1 MPGGTQ
7 FRDICVNVAYF
18 RQQNCQQNAGSV
30 FSRVWDA
37 LEIEKVVFY
46 ISKTHIFTNPHL
58 LILGVI
64 LGLFGSVL

>member
-1 MPGGTQ
+1 MLP
-7 FRDICVNVAYF
+7 IL
-18 RQQNCQQNAGSV
+18 GSKIV
-30 FSRVWDA
+30 RRTLDLFFSRVWDA

-46 ISKTHIFTNPHL
+46 YSKTHIFTNPHL